1 MELDSLRD
9 DIKRIYIRYLS
20 AAIGSALISS
30 IYSIVDMAMV
40 GQSQGPDGTAAL
52 AVIAPLWN
60 IIYASG
66 LLMGIGGSV
75 LFSVRRGRG
84 NGGENEFFTASVIG
98 SVILSLLEWMVL
110 LFFSKPCLSFFGGN
124 ERLIELA
131 EIYLYPIKFVFP
143 LFLMNQML
151 AAFLRND
158 NDPELAAFAVLFGG
172 VLNAVCDYLFV
183 FPLGLGIFGA
193 GLATG
198 LGALV
203 TFLIMCIHFALK
215 RNTLRLKMPCNLLYD
230 IAQVFRAG
238 ASTFVVDVS
247 MGVMTVLFNR
257 QIMKYLG
264 PDALAVYGP
273 IINISTI
280 VTCSAYSIGESSQP
294 IISAN
299 YGASCFDRINEALRL
314 GIKTSFIFGSF
325 FMLISELFPIGTL
338 KIFFTPDEEMIKMSA
353 RAIRLYSLSYMLLPF
368 NVYSS
373 YYFQAIEKHSIA
385 FAVSVMRGIVLS
397 SMMIMLL
404 PLIDAESVWLSMTF
418 TELITSGFVI
428 FEIRKSINN
437 HQ

>member
-1 MELDSLRD
+1 MKLDLLRD
-9 DIKRIYIRYLS
+9 DIKKIYARYLS
-20 AAIGSALISS
+20 AAIGSVLISS

-75 LFSVRRGRG
+75 LFSIRRGSG
-84 NGGENEFFTASVIG
+84 KGGENEFFTASVIG
-98 SVILSLLEWMVL
+98 SIILSSIEWLIL
-110 LFFSKPCLSFFGGN
+110 LFFSRKCLAFFGGN
-124 ERLIELA
+124 ESLIELA

-183 FPLGLGIFGA
+183 FPMNLGIFGA

-198 LGALV
+198 LGAFV
-203 TFLIMCIHFALK
+203 TFIIMCAHFVLK
-215 RNTLRLKMPCNLLYD
+215 KNTLRILMPQNLLHD
-230 IAQVFRAG
+230 IFLVIRSG

-257 QIMKYLG
+257 QIMRYLG
-264 PDALAVYGP
+264 PDALSVYGP

-280 VTCSAYSIGESSQP
+280 VTCSAYSIGGVF
-294 IISAN
+294 SAN
-299 YGASCFDRINEALRL
+299 NICKFRSL
-314 GIKTSFIFGSF
+314 
-325 FMLISELFPIGTL
+325 ML
-338 KIFFTPDEEMIKMSA
+338 
-353 RAIRLYSLSYMLLPF
+353 
-368 NVYSS
+368 
-373 YYFQAIEKHSIA
+373 
-385 FAVSVMRGIVLS
+385 
-397 SMMIMLL
+397 
-404 PLIDAESVWLSMTF
+404 
-418 TELITSGFVI
+418 
-428 FEIRKSINN
+428 
-437 HQ
+437 